1 MNRIIAIGL
10 LGVAVLVQTFAHAQT
25 APDENLRPIVE
36 SYVVQEGDTLA
47 KLARKHLGPDALWN
61 TNVAVNPDLTEPDV
75 IKPGQVINIITG
87 YEQPAPVVAVQEV
100 EVYQA
105 AIEKIFNIVEKN
117 VKRSDWRGATE
128 GDRLFPQDAVRTLAN
143 SSAVLQFDGATTVVV
158 TEYSQIFLR
167 ALESQDSGVSRSEI
181 EIRSGETELRL
192 EQIDAP
198 QQQIEINVAGT
209 ITRPAR
215 GTDGNNSTRARKVG
229 DDRSQV
235 MVYEGSSAVESAGVS
250 VAVETGM
257 GTTAVAGQAPAEPER
272 LLPAPRLLAL
282 DGELFAENI
291 EFSWEPLDGAAA
303 YRLDVCEDRRC
314 TQPIFSQRDIAETT
328 LTVPSLPVGICYW
341 RVTAVSGSGLDG
353 FTSSPGELSIA
364 AVPEE
369 PEINYLLWALIALGV
384 LLLVAVVLLL
394 RYFSRKAEV
403 TDEEKTVQL

>member
-1 MNRIIAIGL
+1 MNKIIAMGL
-10 LGVAVLVQTFAHAQT
+10 LGVSVLAQTFAHAET

-36 SYVVQEGDTLA
+36 SYVVREGETLA
-47 KLARKHLGPDALWN
+47 ILARRNLGPDALWN
-61 TNVAVNPDLTEPDV
+61 TNVAVNPDLPDPDI

-87 YEQPAPVVAVQEV
+87 YEQPAPVVVVEEV

-105 AIEKIFNIVEKN
+105 VIEKIFNVVEKN
-117 VKRSDWRGATE
+117 VKRSDWKGAIE
-128 GDRLFPQDAVRTLAN
+128 GDRLFPFDAVRTLEN
-143 SSAVLQFDGATTVVV
+143 SSAILQFDGATTVLV

-167 ALESQDSGVSRSEI
+167 ALEPQDSGVSRSEI

-192 EQIDAP
+192 EQINAP

-215 GTDGNNSTRARKVG
+215 GAGGNNSTRARKVG
-229 DDRSQV
+229 NDRSQV

-257 GTTAVAGQAPAEPER
+257 GTTAVTGQAPAEPER
-272 LLPAPRLLAL
+272 LLPAPKIHAL
-282 DGELFAENI
+282 DDELFAGNI

-303 YRLDVCEDRRC
+303 YRLDVCKDRRC
-314 TQPIFSQRDIAETT
+314 AQPILNQRGISEST
-328 LTVPSLPVGICYW
+328 LAVLSLPVGISYW

-353 FTSSPGELSIA
+353 FTSSPGELKIV

-369 PEINYLLWALIALGV
+369 TKTNYLLWMLIAVTILF
-384 LLLVAVVLLL
+384 LAILL
-394 RYFSRKAEV
+394 RYFSRKPAVAEAP
-403 TDEEKTVQL
+403 KTIRI